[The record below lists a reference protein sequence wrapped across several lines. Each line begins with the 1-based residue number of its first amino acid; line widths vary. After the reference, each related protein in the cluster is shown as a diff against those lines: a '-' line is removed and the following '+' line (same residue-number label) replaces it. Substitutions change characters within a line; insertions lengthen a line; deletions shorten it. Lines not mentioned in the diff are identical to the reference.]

1 MAAHLQLSLI
11 INPLNIFTG
20 EAILNRLFALKNGFP
35 NEKDNP
41 ADYMARHQ
49 STRISKTQENY
60 TEQHINCIVKHLLPK
75 ALTRKE
81 IIDETITDVSSN
93 RLKDAILS
101 NNWENRNLD
110 AIRRY
115 AKEFTITTDG
125 LNKTNCS

>member
-41 ADYMARHQ
+41 ADYMSRHH
-49 STRISKTQENY
+49 STRIAKTQENY
-60 TEQHINCIVKHLLPK
+60 TEQHINCIVKHSLPK
-75 ALTRKE
+75 ALTGKE
-81 IIDETITDVSSN
+81 IIDETITDICSN
-93 RLKDAILS
+93 RLKDAIVS

-115 AKEFTITTDG
+115 AKE
-125 LNKTNCS
+125 TNCS